1 MITLKIDNHKRIT
14 QTLLSVIEQPLI
26 RWMVSR
32 LPLWVTPDKLTV
44 LGLFGSILICLGYYL
59 SNFSNMYLWLSSF
72 GFFLN
77 WFGDSLDGSLARYR
91 KNERPKYGFYIDHAM
106 DSVTIVLIGIGAGLS
121 PYARFDLAVLALTAY
136 LLLSILV
143 YLNTH
148 VSGVFKISFYGFGPT
163 EIRVFIVL
171 VNTLIFFWGAGQFT
185 FRGFDITILDVAAIF
200 LSIILFLFFI
210 VSMIVDG
217 HKLKREE
224 QEKHD

>member
-91 KNERPKYGFYIDHAM
+91 KIERPKYGFYIDHAM